1 MSRYDFPNPFCDTM
15 TYTYPIDAVLL
26 LGPTGVGKSPLGDAL
41 AQNGLFERT
50 CHHLDFGS
58 ELRNAVS
65 DGERAVAYSTEELDF
80 VHGVLERGLLLENE
94 HFPLAKKIIAL
105 FLDRAGFTQGH
116 VLVLN
121 GIPRHV
127 GQAKDIAA
135 LVHIHALIVLDCSA
149 ETVLDR
155 ISENVGGDRT
165 ERIDDNRDLIEK
177 KLVIFRER
185 TAPLIDH
192 YDAKGCRIYRIDVS
206 STMTPADAYR
216 NLSALAAA
224 HPPIAF
230 IAEPPQR

>member
-1 MSRYDFPNPFCDTM
+1 MA
-15 TYTYPIDAVLL
+15 YTYPINAILL
-26 LGPTGVGKSPLGDAL
+26 LGPTGVGKSPLGDAV
-41 AQNGLFERT
+41 AEHGLFGRT

-58 ELRNAVS
+58 ELRDAVS
-65 DGERAVAYSTEELDF
+65 GGERSRAYSAEELDF
-80 VHGVLERGLLLENE
+80 IHGVLERGLLLENE

-135 LVHIHALIVLDCSA
+135 LAHIHALIVLDCSA
-149 ETVLDR
+149 DTVLDR
-155 ISENVGGDRT
+155 IQENVGGDRT
-165 ERIDDNRDLIEK
+165 ERVDDNKDLIEK
-177 KLVIFRER
+177 KLEIFRER

-192 YDAKGCRIYRIDVS
+192 YDAQGCRIYRIDVS
-206 STMTPADAYR
+206 SAMTPVDAYQS
-216 NLSALAAA
+216 LSVLAAA

>member
-1 MSRYDFPNPFCDTM
+1 MV
-15 TYTYPIDAVLL
+15 YTYPINAILL
-26 LGPTGVGKSPLGDAL
+26 LGPTGVGKSPLGDAV
-41 AQNGLFERT
+41 AEHGLFGRT

-58 ELRNAVS
+58 ELRSAVS
-65 DGERAVAYSTEELDF
+65 GKDRSFAYSTEELDF
-80 VHGVLERGLLLENE
+80 IHGVLERGLLLENE

-105 FLDRAGFTQGH
+105 FLDRAGFTQDH

-127 GQAKDIAA
+127 GQAQDISAIA
-135 LVHIHALIVLDCSA
+135 HIHALIVLDCSA

-155 ISENVGGDRT
+155 IQENIGGDRT
-165 ERIDDNRDLIEK
+165 ERVDDNSDLIEK
-177 KLVIFRER
+177 KLDIFRER

-192 YDAKGCRIYRIDVS
+192 YEAKDCRIYRIAVS

-216 NLSALAAA
+216 ALSALAAA